1 LLRVIRF
8 RSIQKGGRRQGSDG
22 GEGDAREV
30 TFFVGLKGERWWRR
44 RRRK

>member
-8 RSIQKGGRRQGSDG
+8 GSVQKGGRGQGIDG
-22 GEGDAREV
+22 GEGDSREV
-30 TFFVGLKGERWWRR
+30 VFFVGLKGERRWRR